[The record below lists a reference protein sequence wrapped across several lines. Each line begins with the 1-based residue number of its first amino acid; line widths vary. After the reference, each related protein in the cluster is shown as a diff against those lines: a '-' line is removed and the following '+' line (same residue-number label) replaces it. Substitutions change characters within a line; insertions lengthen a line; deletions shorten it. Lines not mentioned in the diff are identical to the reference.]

1 MLAALRRVLKECWR
15 LGLLDR
21 DAYARAADIPIISAH
36 TLPKGRALSL
46 AEIHALLVACADDPT
61 PAGARDA
68 ALIATLVAAG
78 LRRSEAVAL
87 DLASYTPADGA
98 LMVRQ
103 GKGRKDRIVYVLG
116 GAGRTLADWLSLRGD
131 TPGALFYATT
141 RGGHL
146 VARRL
151 TDQAI
156 ALLLSRRAQQAR
168 VAAFTPHD
176 LRRTMISQLLDAGA
190 DLASVQQLAGHSDP
204 ATTARYDRRGER
216 AKMSAAARLDLPYIG
231 GRRLLE

>member
-1 MLAALRRVLKECWR
+1 
-15 LGLLDR
+15 
-21 DAYARAADIPIISAH
+21 
-36 TLPKGRALSL
+36 LPKGRALSL